1 MKSNNVTF
9 IYKSGRKSRLSSNQE
24 FPKEFF
30 YGYHQFLKNFKNVN
44 LIEYNEKVNVIFKF
58 IFKVIRKLSGL
69 PIYSEKLL
77 SIKNLKLLIK
87 TDYLILTNQNIGYS
101 MMFLSRFL
109 KLFRKINTTVFIMG
123 VLDISQNK
131 SSKKKLFNKYLF
143 SKNDNII
150 FLSHNEKKFA
160 EKLYPKYCDKFYF
173 LPFPVDLSFWNTKNT
188 VAESGKILFLGNDLN
203 RNYDLLKL
211 IPQQIPE
218 EQFVYITERISP
230 REVSQVNLELINGS
244 WNDSTLSDLQI
255 KEIYANAKLVIL
267 PLHNSIQPSGQSVAI
282 QAMSMNIPVLISK
295 TDGFWDSDKF
305 INEENIIFIDS
316 KDSDVWVKTIEKI
329 LKDFSLRKK
338 ISEEAKKI
346 VNKEYDLETFYRNLL
361 KILIN

>member
-1 MKSNNVTF
+1 MKPYNVTF

-30 YGYHQFLKNFKNVN
+30 YGYHQFLKNFKTVN
-44 LIEYNEKVNVIFKF
+44 LIEYNEKVNILFKL

-77 SIKNLKLLIK
+77 SIKNLQLLIK

-109 KLFRKINTTVFIMG
+109 NLFRKINTTVFIMG
-123 VLDISQNK
+123 VLDTSQNE
-131 SSKKKLFNKYLF
+131 SFRKKLFNKYLF
-143 SKNDNII
+143 SKSDNII
-150 FLSHNEKKFA
+150 FLSHSEKKFA
-160 EKLYPKYCDKFYF
+160 EKQYPKYCNKFYF
-173 LPFPVDLSFWNTKNT
+173 LPFPVDLSFWNRKNT
-188 VAESGKILFLGNDLN
+188 VDDSGKILFLGNDLN

-211 IPQQIPE
+211 IPQKIPQE
-218 EQFVYITERISP
+218 KFVYITERISEK
-230 REVSQVNLELINGS
+230 EVNQVNLELINGS

-255 KEIYANAKLVIL
+255 KEIYSNAKLVIL
-267 PLHNSIQPSGQSVAI
+267 PLHNSKQPSGQSVAL

-305 INEENIIFIDS
+305 INEENIIFVDS
-316 KDSDVWVKTIEKI
+316 KDLDVWVHNIEKI
-329 LKDFSLRKK
+329 LNNFSLRKK
-338 ISEEAKKI
+338 ISQEAKKI
-346 VNKEYDLETFYRNLL
+346 VISGYDLDTFYKNFLR
-361 KILIN
+361 ILIN